1 MTRLVSSFAITLILV
16 YVLSFFLP
24 WWSLMLV
31 AFTTGWLIPL
41 GKFTQFFIPFLSV
54 TLLWMLQAYAL
65 SSAND
70 FILSKKIAT
79 LLMLDGQISLLI
91 FITGLIGGLSAG
103 ISGTLGYQCRTLF
116 HKK

>member
-1 MTRLVSSFAITLILV
+1 MIKIVSNFVITMILV
-16 YVLSFFLP
+16 YVLSLFLP

-41 GKFTQFFIPFLSV
+41 SKITQFSVPFSSV
-54 TLLWMLQAYAL
+54 TILWIFQAYSL

-91 FITGLIGGLSAG
+91 LLTGLIGGLSAG